1 VGKQLKQ
8 TDMAP
13 KVPIKN
19 FKRTKIIATVG
30 PATDS
35 YEAILK
41 LVKAGANGIRLNFSH
56 GTHKERTQQ
65 IKWIRKAAKE
75 YGKPVAIIQDLQGPK
90 IRLGDFDGVVSV
102 AKGQSFSFAFDADYQ
117 ETGHLPTQYDLSNKI
132 KRGERI
138 YLYDG
143 KVCMTVTSVR
153 AGIVSAEA
161 NNNGI
166 LIRRKGMNLP
176 DTDFAG
182 DIITPKDKADLIYGS
197 AHDIDYVAMS
207 FVQTASDITHLRT
220 LLSNMNSSAKVIAKV
235 ETKAA
240 VDNVEDIVR
249 ASDVVMIA
257 RGDLAVE
264 TEAESVPIVQ
274 RKIIGLGQRY
284 TTPTIVATQM
294 LDSMTDSSEPTRA
307 EVSDIATA
315 VIVGADCVMLS
326 DETASG
332 KYPIEAVKTM
342 NRVILYTENHSP
354 LKVSFPD
361 NEDHSRQIAIS
372 GAIISL
378 ATSVDA
384 KAIVAETKSG
394 ATAFNISALRSTVP
408 VIAVTSSERVAQQ
421 LAIVFG
427 VKSYVR
433 PIDALA
439 ATKLTSWLQQ
449 KKVLHK
455 GNIVISAS
463 GRYPGVVG
471 TTDTIKVRVLE

>member
-1 VGKQLKQ
+1 MKQ
-8 TDMAP
+8 TESAP

-30 PATDS
+30 PSTDS
-35 YEAILK
+35 YESILA

-56 GTHKERTQQ
+56 GNHKERTQQ

-102 AKGQSFSFAFDADYQ
+102 KKGQTFSFEFEADYK
-117 ETGHLPTQYDLSNKI
+117 ETGRLPTQYDLSNKV

-153 AGIVSAEA
+153 SGIVIAEA
-161 NNNGI
+161 KNNGI

-207 FVQTASDITHLRT
+207 FVQTAKDITHLRT

-274 RKIIGLGQRY
+274 RKIIGLGQKY

-294 LDSMTDSSEPTRA
+294 LDSMTDASEPTRA

-342 NRVILYTENHSP
+342 KRVILYTENHSP

-361 NEDHSRQIAIS
+361 NEDQSRQIAIS
-372 GAIISL
+372 SAIISL
-378 ATSVDA
+378 ATSVNA

-408 VIAVTSSERVAQQ
+408 VIAVTSADRVAQQ

-449 KKVLHK
+449 RKVLHK
-455 GNIVISAS
+455 GDIVISAS